1 MTVEPA
7 TFDPEDL
14 HQKSLLMLAEL
25 EGLRDAAKRAR
36 RKLERA
42 RNADEY
48 LACFL
53 QAKGALI
60 AECLALEVPLNTIA
74 EVILRRATDTP
85 INRKKLLAAVKRCAL
100 PTLVGGGTPR
110 KRIGRP
116 PKNQDATTNQQAGQD
131 AATAVAVS
139 ATQTVIATAKNTA
152 TATTVVATPPPAQV
166 QKTVAKSEKP
176 VAPASTGPKDKP
188 EREQRMRSK
197 APVWAMDYSDHRKY
211 APVVARREGESDADY
226 FWRMWHAAPPWS
238 SEVPR
243 FADQITETQWIEK
256 CWLYKSPEERA
267 AHQASLPTTAR

>member
-1 MTVEPA
+1 MTADTA

-14 HQKSLLMLAEL
+14 YQKSLLMLADL
-25 EGLRDAAKRAR
+25 EGLRESAKRAR

-48 LACFL
+48 LACFV

-60 AECLALEVPLNTIA
+60 AECLALEVPLDTIA
-74 EVILRRATDTP
+74 EVLLRRAADTP
-85 INRKKLLAAVKRCAL
+85 ISQKKLMAAIKRCAR
-100 PTLVGGGTPR
+100 PAPENDGTPR

-116 PKNQDATTNQQAGQD
+116 PKNPEANIGPQASQD
-131 AATAVAVS
+131 AATAGAVT
-139 ATQTVIATAKNTA
+139 AAQTVIAAAKNTSAA
-152 TATTVVATPPPAQV
+152 TVPSP
-166 QKTVAKSEKP
+166 KSVAKSENP
-176 VAPASTGPKDKP
+176 AAPASPGPKDKP

-197 APVWAMDYSDHRKY
+197 APVWSMDYSDDRKY
-211 APVVARREGESDADY
+211 APVVARRQDESDTDY
-226 FWRMWHAAPPWS
+226 FWRMWHTAPPWS